1 MADIALND
9 WINFKDKMARL
20 SQTAADKF
28 SDYINS
34 GGGYSNMNIEDIVG
48 YATALV
54 QKYGEGEGALAAMM
68 YDAIAELS
76 GAAVPPAE
84 IAPLPTY
91 GDVAKAIQGAAKTSE
106 LSGYL
111 GAVAGRLVK
120 QVGADTTL
128 QNAERDGA
136 QFAWI
141 PMGDTCAFC
150 LTLASRGWQY
160 MSKNAMKNGHAEHI
174 HANCD
179 CQYAVRFDKNTN
191 VEGYDPDKYSEM
203 YYNAEGNTP
212 KERINSMR
220 REFYAKNKINGL
232 KNLESSA
239 AEEANVGL
247 PEALAG
253 VYERRRIAEGLRM
266 TPYAELS
273 GSSFNPVS
281 VDIGSLS
288 DKTQNSFESTI
299 ARLSTSYDTSLMKVR
314 TMTSQEALGNTAFAT
329 TRHNYSAGSAEM
341 IINPLKCKDYDNMT
355 GRISELRKS
364 GYIPRIKAGSEGDY
378 LATHEF
384 AHTLLNIKQPV
395 SEKTN
400 FVNLDLP
407 KIKRARKEITDVYE
421 RYVESVGALEANYKK
436 AELDIITGASNDVQT
451 VLNLKKKLDDEL
463 ISRYSL
469 LNVDEFMAEAFSDSE
484 IGESPKAVSTEVAS
498 ILKKY
503 FGAK

>member
-28 SDYINS
+28 TDYINS

-160 MSKNAMKNGHAEHI
+160 MSKQAMKNGHAEHI

-179 CQYAVRFDKNTN
+179 CQYAVRFNKNTN
-191 VEGYDPDKYSEM
+191 VEGYDPDKYKKM
-203 YYNAEGNTP
+203 YYDADGNTP
-212 KERINSMR
+212 KERINAMR
-220 REFYAKNKINGL
+220 REFYAQNKANGL
-232 KNLESSA
+232 KNLDSSA
-239 AEEANVGL
+239 AEELNVSARMI
-247 PEALAG
+247 PTFTPARTISEAEQFASQFTTGGAYSKVSYAG
-253 VYERRRIAEGLRM
+253 VELEYANEFNRAMNDVLSQYEPKYKLQNIEPMNMRSKQFKGSTADAAYKWGSCDLFYNKGYFKSTKDFQKHREQYQTLLDQVMPNVDMVIEKYEGETGFFAKKRLDYMKALKASGRSNVSEAD
-266 TPYAELS
+266 PYGTMVHELGHYLDDNLF
-273 GSSFNPVS
+273 GSEYRKRGLDLAASF
-281 VDIGSLS
+281 
-288 DKTQNSFESTI
+288 Q
-299 ARLSTSYDTSLMKVR
+299 
-314 TMTSQEALGNTAFAT
+314 
-329 TRHNYSAGSAEM
+329 NYSGKISAYATESKQEYVAESFLM
-341 IINPLKCKDYDNMT
+341 YWKGEKNTLDPELVQIFE
-355 GRISELRKS
+355 ELRK
-364 GYIPRIKAGSEGDY
+364 
-378 LATHEF
+378 
-384 AHTLLNIKQPV
+384 
-395 SEKTN
+395 
-400 FVNLDLP
+400 
-407 KIKRARKEITDVYE
+407 
-421 RYVESVGALEANYKK
+421 
-436 AELDIITGASNDVQT
+436 
-451 VLNLKKKLDDEL
+451 
-463 ISRYSL
+463 
-469 LNVDEFMAEAFSDSE
+469 
-484 IGESPKAVSTEVAS
+484 
-498 ILKKY
+498 
-503 FGAK
+503 